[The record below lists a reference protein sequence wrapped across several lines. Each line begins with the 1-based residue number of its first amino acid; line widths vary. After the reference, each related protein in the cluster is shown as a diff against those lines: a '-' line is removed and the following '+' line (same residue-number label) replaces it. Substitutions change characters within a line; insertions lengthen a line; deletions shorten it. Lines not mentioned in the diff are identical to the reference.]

1 MKQNVEKI
9 FNALFEDYPALS
21 VCKNDVKKVY
31 EILENTY
38 KKGGKILACGNGGSA
53 ADCEHIVGE
62 LMKGFKL
69 PRTLGNGDVAPFSAY
84 DCGEEIACGLQKGL
98 PAISLVSHTGLMTA
112 FLNDCSP
119 DLVFAQ
125 QTYGYMNECDTLV
138 ALSTSGNSK
147 NVVNA
152 VITAKAKKGNAIAI
166 TGESGGRLT
175 SLCDAVI
182 KLPSTDTS
190 KIQEY
195 TLPVYHALCA
205 MLEEEFFGDC

>member
-9 FNALFEDYPALS
+9 FNGLFENYPALS
-21 VCKNDVKKVY
+21 VCKNDVKSVY
-31 EILENTY
+31 EILVNTY
-38 KKGGKILACGNGGSA
+38 KNNGKILVCGNGGSA

-69 PRTLGNGDVAPFSAY
+69 QRPLENGDVTPFLQY
-84 DCGEEIACGLQKGL
+84 EDGEKIARGLQKGL

-112 FLNDCSP
+112 FLNDCDP

-125 QTYGYMNECDTLV
+125 QVYGYMNECDTLI

-152 VITAKAKKGNAIAI
+152 VITAKAKNGNIVAI
-166 TGESGGRLT
+166 TGESGGKLL
-175 SLCDAVI
+175 SLCDETI
-182 KLPSTDTS
+182 KLPSSDTA

-195 TLPVYHALCA
+195 TLPVYHTLCA
-205 MLEEEFFGDC
+205 MLEEEFFGN

>member
-9 FNALFEDYPALS
+9 FNGLFENYPALS
-21 VCKNDVKKVY
+21 VCKNDVKSVY
-31 EILENTY
+31 EILVNTY
-38 KKGGKILACGNGGSA
+38 KNNGKILVCGNGGSA

-62 LMKGFKL
+62 LMKGFRL
-69 PRTLGNGDVAPFSAY
+69 SRALENADITPFLQY
-84 DCGEEIACGLQKGL
+84 DGGEKIARGLQKGL

-112 FLNDCSP
+112 FLNDCDP

-125 QTYGYMNECDTLV
+125 QVFGYMNEWDTLI

-152 VITAKAKKGNAIAI
+152 VITAKVKVAKAIAI
-166 TGESGGRLT
+166 TGESGGKLL
-175 SLCDAVI
+175 SLCDETI
-182 KLPSTDTS
+182 KLPSSDTA

-195 TLPVYHALCA
+195 TLPVYHTLCA
-205 MLEEEFFGDC
+205 MLEEEFFG